1 MGRDGIAVQPE
12 AVQGYLRAHVS
23 PEARLLSLTPLGA
36 GVQEDLKSYGYGRP
50 LLVTWEQPSPEGAA
64 ERRAVLRTM
73 APDPYGHDRRADRI
87 AVLTE
92 AFDDFPL
99 IPRHIRPLDLGTF
112 DGDGHLVPNA
122 RGEPWLLTEYV
133 DGELYAHELA
143 VHAPLDHAPQA
154 ALERAAALARYLA
167 ELHAEKRPPED
178 HIRHVRDTVGSGE
191 GIAGIADGWPH
202 CHPVADEE
210 RLALI
215 ERAAV
220 RFRWRLKAFAHRS
233 RRIHGDFHPFN
244 ILFREGTDFSVLD
257 ASRRSA
263 GDPADDVTCMGLNY
277 LFFAL
282 RARGRFTGAAR
293 EMWDTFWQ
301 TYLDTTNDRELL
313 RVVAPWFAW
322 RALVVTSPSWYPE
335 VPNAVRDRILI
346 FVERLLSGAPFNPKE
361 VDVLL

>member
-1 MGRDGIAVQPE
+1 MGRDGVTVQPE
-12 AVQGYLRAHVS
+12 AVQDYLRAHVS
-23 PEARLLSLTPLGA
+23 PEARLVSLAPLGA
-36 GVQEDLKSYGYGRP
+36 GLQEDLKSYGYGRP
-50 LLVTWEQPSPEGAA
+50 LLVSWEQPRPEGVAL
-64 ERRAVLRTM
+64 RRAVLRTM
-73 APDPYGHDRRADRI
+73 AADPYGHDRRADRI

-99 IPRHIRPLDLGTF
+99 IPRHVRPLDVGAF
-112 DGDGHLVPNA
+112 DSAGRLVPSA
-122 RGEPWLLTEYV
+122 RGEPWLLTEFV
-133 DGELYAHELA
+133 EGELYAHELA
-143 VHAPLDHAPQA
+143 VHAVEDHASQGA
-154 ALERAAALARYLA
+154 IDRAVALANYLA
-167 ELHAEKRPPED
+167 ELHAEKRSPED
-178 HIRHVRDTVGSGE
+178 HVRHVRDTVGSGE

-220 RFRWRLKAFAHRS
+220 RFRWRLKAFTHRS

-244 ILFREGTDFSVLD
+244 VLFRAGVEFSVLD

-263 GDPADDVTCMGLNY
+263 GDPADDVTCMAINY

-293 EMWDTFWQ
+293 ELWDAFW
-301 TYLDTTNDRELL
+301 TAYLGATNDRELL

-322 RALVVTSPSWYPE
+322 RALVVTSPVWYPD

-346 FVERLLSGAPFNPKE
+346 FVERLLSGAPFHPKE